1 MPDIGSFPVDPVYQC
16 LNFESIIAIY
26 NIPANIDKVLMVA
39 EKGRRTIFGADFEI
53 FVLGIVSF
61 LTDVSSEMIFAVL
74 SIFLTVVL
82 GASAIILGLMEGL
95 ADFASS
101 SLDFLSG
108 YFSDK
113 TGRRKIFAL
122 SGYTFSTAAKAFLV
136 FATSVISVMIF
147 RIIERLGKSIRGP
160 PRDALIS
167 SISSSEKR
175 GFSFGL
181 HKAMDKFG
189 AILGPLIAYFL
200 LERFGQTAE
209 TFRLIFII
217 AVVPALLSVIVM
229 ALFVKDRPEKKQP
242 KMEILTTYES
252 LGSGYKHFLKSAGIF
267 SLAYFSFAFLLLKS
281 YLAGFEIKDVAL
293 LYALFNIVFVIVS
306 IPIGRLG
313 DKIGR
318 KWIIILSYLIYGTMS
333 VGFIFAS
340 TKPAVILM
348 FVLYGIFYAI
358 DDAQI
363 KAYITDLSDKE
374 SRATAIGIYNFVT
387 GLIYLPASLIAGAL
401 WSYAGPAYTFG
412 FAALMTVVGGSY
424 FLFGGTC
431 VISEDCV
438 KS

>member
-1 MPDIGSFPVDPVYQC
+1 
-16 LNFESIIAIY
+16 
-26 NIPANIDKVLMVA
+26 MVA
-39 EKGRRTIFGADFEI
+39 EKGRRTILGADFEI

-113 TGRRKIFAL
+113 TGTRKIFAL
-122 SGYTFSTAAKAFLV
+122 TGYTFSTAAKTFLV
-136 FATSVISVMIF
+136 FATSVISVIIF

-175 GFSFGL
+175 GFSFGF
-181 HKAMDKFG
+181 HKAIDKSG

-200 LERFGQTAE
+200 LERFGQTQE

-217 AVVPALLSVIVM
+217 AVVM

-242 KMEILTTYES
+242 KMEILKTYES
-252 LGSGYKHFLKSAGIF
+252 LGSGYKHFLKSAAIF

-281 YLAGFEIKDVAL
+281 YLAGFEIKDVTL

-318 KWIIILSYLIYGTMS
+318 KWIIILGYLIYGAMS
-333 VGFIFAS
+333 IGFIFAS
-340 TKPAVILM
+340 TKHEVILM

-358 DDAQI
+358 DDAQN

-412 FAALMTVVGGSY
+412 FAALMTAAGGIY
-424 FLFGGTC
+424 FLFGGKT
-431 VISEDCV
+431 DNN
-438 KS
+438 